1 MNRLMA
7 SGLLP
12 GDFRDSSVVHVRDA
26 LRIMEDACVVRHD
39 DDRAIGMDG
48 VAREQRHD
56 RFAAGMI
63 QGCGGLVADDQAWLV
78 DERPGEGDALL
89 LAGEE
94 LRGPGLD
101 SGW

>member
-12 GDFRDSSVVHVRDA
+12 GDFRDSSVVHVRNA
-26 LRIMEDACVVRHD
+26 LRVMEAGRVVRND
-39 DDRAIGMDG
+39 DDRTIGMDG

-78 DERPGEGDALL
+78 DERLGEGDALL
-89 LAGEE
+89 LAARE
-94 LRGPGLD
+94 LRGQGVDPV
-101 SGW
+101 